1 MLAADM
7 VSFALRNEGKRGA
20 WESGGGCAKSST
32 CVAEVSEGN
41 GQEGTVGSGGIEELM
56 VVMIGGLRGRKGGL
70 SGK

>member
-32 CVAEVSEGN
+32 CVVEVSEGN
-41 GQEGTVGSGGIEELM
+41 GREGRVGSGGIEEL
-56 VVMIGGLRGRKGGL
+56 IAG
-70 SGK
+70 